1 MNILQG
7 CVVPENHNDWMKYI
21 LYCCHKLF
29 FIGVKKT
36 ASALILN
43 RYENRKKKVDSDT
56 VGHLSHFYH
65 AFVFAI

>member
-1 MNILQG
+1 
-7 CVVPENHNDWMKYI
+7 MKYI

>member
-1 MNILQG
+1 
-7 CVVPENHNDWMKYI
+7 MKYI

-56 VGHLSHFYH
+56 VGHLSLSYLPYKYFE
-65 AFVFAI
+65 ILNQNLNQLKNRI

>member
-1 MNILQG
+1 
-7 CVVPENHNDWMKYI
+7 MKYI

-43 RYENRKKKVDSDT
+43 RYENRKLKLIKLYVNFHKYSAPRNEI
-56 VGHLSHFYH
+56 L
-65 AFVFAI
+65 